1 MCFNISELDWNFNQ
15 SNFFYSNIKPNMFI
29 ARTVTEKCG
38 LKLFLQNIFTK
49 LRNMRTRNAQKIS
62 TPFRKYIEFWKF
74 LRLSID
80 PTPIRWNKSASQ
92 QFTDAGSPARKHV
105 NFYQSKDIVSKSCRC
120 RSQMK
125 VGGLESKS
133 LPFPKDSTTQMLVRF
148 TKQSRFG
155 GSQQV

>member
-62 TPFRKYIEFWKF
+62 TPFRKYIEFESFWGWA
-74 LRLSID
+74 SIQLPYDGTNQPPNSSLTLD
-80 PTPIRWNKSASQ
+80 P
-92 QFTDAGSPARKHV
+92 PARKHV